1 MFYVEI
7 IGEMFE
13 PIEYIDCKTR
23 KEALDY
29 LDTHGFVRNTVG
41 DGRCYE
47 YIPDIY
53 YNESTDKRAK
63 IFSDNK

>member
-1 MFYVEI
+1 MSYVEI

-23 KEALDY
+23 KEALGY
-29 LDTHGFVRNTVG
+29 LDANGFARNIVG
-41 DGRCYE
+41 EGRYYK

-53 YNESTDKRAK
+53 YNRDTNRRAT

>member
-7 IGEMFE
+7 IDEMFK

-29 LDTHGFVRNTVG
+29 LDTHGFIRNKVG
-41 DGRCYE
+41 DGRYYG

-53 YNESTDKRAK
+53 YNESTDKIAK